1 MPHHHD
7 KEFMGG
13 GRAKMQT
20 YLILGVLLVAA
31 VVVGNLAFNNPTA
44 AKEGVSKFLGMPGWA
59 FPIVMFVIG
68 LVIFWLGMKLET
80 DWPEAIGALL
90 IAGAV
95 FLLEIMVGWDTFA
108 PAGIVVLPYII
119 PIAVF
124 VILLFYGMQK
134 SK

>member
-7 KEFMGG
+7 KQFLGG

-20 YLILGVLLVAA
+20 YLIIGGLLVIA

-44 AKEGVSKFLGMPGWA
+44 AKDGVSKFLGLPGWA
-59 FPIVMFVIG
+59 FPIVMFVVGII
-68 LVIFWLGMKLET
+68 IFGLGMKLET

-95 FLLEIMVGWDTFA
+95 FLMEVMVGWDTFA
-108 PAGIVVLPYII
+108 FGGIVVLPYII

-124 VILLFYGMQK
+124 VVLLFYGMQK